1 MEAFSIK
8 TVKQSRLLRVM
19 GVLAASSLAAAVA
32 VPGVAWADTSAKPA
46 IAIGSMPVGLAVDSV
61 TDMAYT
67 TDTLAKA
74 ISVIDLST
82 DRVTATI
89 NLNFD
94 PLALAVDPT
103 TDTVYVD
110 GGNSVLAING
120 ATDKVIHTIHAH
132 LFGGGIAVDPTT
144 DTVYVEAHNAVS
156 AINGGTDK
164 VIHTIA
170 VPASVSDGG
179 GAIAVDP
186 STDTVYLDGRNSM
199 LAINGATDKVIHTIH
214 AHLFG
219 GGIAVDPRP
228 PRTRGPHFGIPWRSM
243 VAWLYLSITSRR

>member
-1 MEAFSIK
+1 MMEAFSIK

-103 TDTVYVD
+103 TYTVYVD

-120 ATDKVIHTIHAH
+120 ATDKVVHTITMSGSDG
-132 LFGGGIAVDPTT
+132 FGIAVDLRT
-144 DTVYVEAHNAVS
+144 DTIYSTGVHGLFSSATTGSKGSSNILWLAGGVALIVLVS
-156 AINGGTDK
+156 
-164 VIHTIA
+164 
-170 VPASVSDGG
+170 G
-179 GAIAVDP
+179 GAALKRRRAVVHD
-186 STDTVYLDGRNSM
+186 
-199 LAINGATDKVIHTIH
+199 NG
-214 AHLFG
+214 L
-219 GGIAVDPRP
+219 
-228 PRTRGPHFGIPWRSM
+228 
-243 VAWLYLSITSRR
+243 